1 MSMTVDQSV
10 TLESR
15 YGSFGGQ
22 IHGAFDEDLSEP
34 EREHCHR
41 ILQLGLKAFH
51 DELAAAHGGNYP
63 MGALVAKIDT
73 FTDPNTP
80 NEEIKL

>member
-1 MSMTVDQSV
+1 MTVDQSIA
-10 TLESR
+10 LERR

-41 ILQLGLKAFH
+41 IFQLGLKAFH
-51 DELAAAHGGNYP
+51 DELAHEHGGNYP
-63 MGALVAKIDT
+63 MGALVAKIDG